1 MSDKNLNT
9 ENKNAKP
16 SLLSR
21 IKSEYFLKFMFNHLA
36 KAKPIAI
43 SKCNQGLKKICSDEM
58 QKDSVNKLKNPS
70 TWDLFLPYIYSVFSE
85 IANEIYNNKYPND
98 NDEKIL
104 KRYINDK
111 DIKQSKENLP
121 KLSEDVQ
128 KLLEPYIKDEFI
140 ISQSKRIKID
150 VVEGITFLLI
160 AEAVHLVSN
169 NRLFNKD
176 QLEKQNKFK
185 KGYVITAIHDH
196 VREIFKSLLE
206 DSTEG
211 SLQDTI
217 NKYLDAT
224 EKDSW
229 KINSYGSYTISQ
241 KTIDIVE
248 QYISNNLQHDN
259 TDKQLIKK
267 FSFVVLKIMCLSNYN
282 VKNEIC
288 KVSVTLYNLEN
299 EAWKDVSSLPAV
311 AQSLS
316 FYINYQEFCDDL
328 DNHGHLS
335 SFVFGEGA
343 YRIFNIK
350 RLPAFSITYELPFI
364 IETNLKTKEERDKF
378 QKFCDGVYNSKEE
391 VKKDEPKPQQE
402 EPESNCEKEDLKNI

>member
-1 MSDKNLNT
+1 M
-9 ENKNAKP
+9 
-16 SLLSR
+16 
-21 IKSEYFLKFMFNHLA
+21 
-36 KAKPIAI
+36 
-43 SKCNQGLKKICSDEM
+43 
-58 QKDSVNKLKNPS
+58 
-70 TWDLFLPYIYSVFSE
+70 PYIYSVFSE

-111 DIKQSKENLP
+111 NIKQSKENLP

-160 AEAVHLVSN
+160 AEAVYLVSN
-169 NRLFNKD
+169 NRLFNEN
-176 QLEKQNKFK
+176 QLNKQDEFK
-185 KGYVITAIHDH
+185 NGYIISAIHKHISD
-196 VREIFKSLLE
+196 VFNSLLK
-206 DSTEG
+206 DSSKG
-211 SLQDTI
+211 SLKDTI
-217 NKYLDAT
+217 DKYLDAT

-229 KINSYGSYTISQ
+229 KIDSDGSYTISL
-241 KTIDIVE
+241 KTRDIVDE
-248 QYISNNLQHDN
+248 YVGNNLGYGI
-259 TDKQLIKK
+259 TDDQLTKK
-267 FSFVVLKIMCLSNYN
+267 FFFVVLKIMCLSNYN
-282 VKNEIC
+282 LKNE
-288 KVSVTLYNLEN
+288 TY
-299 EAWKDVSSLPAV
+299 KDVSSLPAV
-311 AQSLS
+311 AKSLY
-316 FYINYQEFCDDL
+316 FYTNYRKFCDDL
-328 DNHGHLS
+328 DNHGHLL

-378 QKFCDGVYNSKEE
+378 QKFCDGVYDLKEE

-402 EPESNCEKEDLKNI
+402 EPESNCEKEDLKDI